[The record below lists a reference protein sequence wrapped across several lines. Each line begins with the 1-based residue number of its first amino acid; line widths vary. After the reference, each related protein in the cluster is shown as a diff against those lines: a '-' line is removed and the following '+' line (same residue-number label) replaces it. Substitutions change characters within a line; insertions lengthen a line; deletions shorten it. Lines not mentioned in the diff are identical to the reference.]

1 MRYQPLPKELY
12 IRNRQ
17 KLVAQ
22 LEEHSMALL
31 CSNDVIPTN
40 ADGVMG
46 FKQNSDLFYFTGI
59 DQEETYL
66 ILCPNHPKAKF
77 REILFIRETN
87 EHLKVWEGEKLSKD
101 QARNLSGIQTVK
113 WSDDIDNF
121 LDKNIDLPCN
131 IYLNSN
137 DHTGRNEDF
146 ISETDQFNK
155 WIKKAFGVK
164 KPKKLAPIFWDLR
177 SIKEEEELVQIKRA
191 VDISR
196 TALIHFAANLKP
208 DAREFELEAELTYH
222 FLINRSRGHAFPPIV
237 ASGKNA
243 CVLHYI
249 GNNETCKKDD
259 LVLVDFGAEY
269 GNYNADITRCLPVSG
284 KFTKRQKE
292 VYHAVLTVFKFA
304 KQRLV
309 SGNTMLKLRNEVG
322 KCMENQLIKLGLFT
336 TVDVKN
342 QDAKKPL
349 YRKYFPHGISHY
361 LGLDVHDVGPPNTTF
376 KPGMLFTC
384 EPGIYIPEEGIGIRL
399 ENDILIT
406 KEGNIDLCE
415 SIPIEMKEIEALLA
429 ASK

>member
-17 KLVAQ
+17 KIVAQ
-22 LEEHSMALL
+22 LKENSMALL

-40 ADGVMG
+40 ADGVLG
-46 FKQNSDLFYFTGI
+46 FKQNSDLFYLTGI

-87 EHLKVWEGEKLSKD
+87 EHLKIWEGEKLSKE

-113 WSDDIDNF
+113 WSDDIDKF
-121 LDKNIDLPCN
+121 LDKNIHIPCD

-137 DHTGRNEDF
+137 DHSGRNVDF

-155 WIKKAFGVK
+155 WIKKAFRVK
-164 KPKKLAPIFWDLR
+164 KHKKLAPILWNLR
-177 SIKEEEELVQIKRA
+177 CIKEEEELVQIKKA
-191 VDISR
+191 IEISKI
-196 TALIHFAANLKP
+196 ALIHFVAKLKP
-208 DAREFELEAELTYH
+208 DAKEFELEAELTYH
-222 FLINRSRGHAFPPIV
+222 FLLNRSRGHAFQPIV

-249 GNNETCKKDD
+249 SNNETCKTGD
-259 LVLVDFGAEY
+259 LVLLDFGAEY
-269 GNYNADITRCLPVSG
+269 GNYNADLTRCLPVSG
-284 KFTKRQKE
+284 KFTERQKE
-292 VYHAVLTVFKFA
+292 VYNAVLRVFKFA
-304 KQRLV
+304 KERLV
-309 SGNTMLKLRNEVG
+309 RGHTMLKLRDEVG
-322 KCMENQLIKLGLFT
+322 KCMENELIKLGLFT
-336 TVDVKN
+336 IDDVMN
-342 QDAKKPL
+342 QDSKKPL
-349 YRKYFPHGISHY
+349 YRKYFPHGVSHY
-361 LGLDVHDVGPPNTTF
+361 LGLDVHDVGPPNVPF

-406 KEGNIDLCE
+406 EEGNIDLCE
-415 SIPIEMKEIEALLA
+415 SIPIETGEIEAFLA
-429 ASK
+429 ANN

>member
-1 MRYQPLPKELY
+1 MRYQPLSKQLY

-22 LEEHSMALL
+22 LKENSMALL

-40 ADGVMG
+40 ADGVLG
-46 FKQNSDLFYFTGI
+46 FKQNSDLFYLTGI

-87 EHLKVWEGEKLSKD
+87 EHLKIWEGEKLSKE

-113 WSDDIDNF
+113 WSDDIDKF
-121 LDKNIDLPCN
+121 LDKNIHIPCDV
-131 IYLNSN
+131 YLNSN
-137 DHTGRNEDF
+137 DHSGRNEDF

-155 WIKKAFGVK
+155 WIKKAFRVK
-164 KPKKLAPIFWDLR
+164 KHKKLAPILWNLR
-177 SIKEEEELVQIKRA
+177 SIKEEEELVQIKKA
-191 VDISR
+191 IEISKI
-196 TALIHFAANLKP
+196 ALIHFAAKLKP

-222 FLINRSRGHAFPPIV
+222 FLLNRSRGHAFQPIV

-249 GNNETCKKDD
+249 SNNETCKTGD
-259 LVLVDFGAEY
+259 LVLLDFGAEY
-269 GNYNADITRCLPVSG
+269 GNYNADLTRCLPVSG
-284 KFTKRQKE
+284 KFTERQKE
-292 VYHAVLTVFKFA
+292 VYNAVLRVFKFA
-304 KQRLV
+304 KKRLV
-309 SGNTMLKLRNEVG
+309 TGNTMLKLRDEVG
-322 KCMENQLIKLGLFT
+322 KCMENELIKLGLFT
-336 TVDVKN
+336 IEDVMN

-349 YRKYFPHGISHY
+349 YIKYFPHGVSHY
-361 LGLDVHDVGPPNTTF
+361 LGLDVHDVGPPSTPF

-384 EPGIYIPEEGIGIRL
+384 EPGIYILEEGIGIRL

-406 KEGNIDLCE
+406 EEGNIDLCE
-415 SIPIEMKEIEALLA
+415 SIPIETREIEAFLA
-429 ASK
+429 ANN